1 MMFTALRE
9 RAGTTLHVPNNL
21 FFQKLFRVT
30 EQDAQNSFEFTG
42 E

>member
-1 MMFTALRE
+1 MFTALRE
-9 RAGTTLHVPNNL
+9 RPGTILQVPNNL

-30 EQDAQNSFEFTG
+30 EQDAQNTFEFTG